1 MEVLVMEVLVVG
13 EHVVYS
19 MRIPTLM
26 SWSNVARRQHLSI
39 FPSVNLFE
47 QDTSQIR
54 LFAYTF
60 IKTREHRE
68 AQI

>member
-26 SWSNVARRQHLSI
+26 RWSNVARRQHLSM
-39 FPSVNLFE
+39 FPSVSLVE
-47 QDTSQIR
+47 QDTS
-54 LFAYTF
+54 
-60 IKTREHRE
+60 
-68 AQI
+68 